1 MTEDQATELFIALKH
16 INENLA
22 EIAGS
27 LSVIATE
34 GLSPN
39 DKVALAILNGMLA
52 DGDYS
57 DAEKFVEGA
66 REIGNSFMLG
76 SDG

>member
-1 MTEDQATELFIALKH
+1 MTVDQATELLIVLKH

-27 LSVIATE
+27 VQIIAHENLSMR
-34 GLSPN
+34 
-39 DKVALAILNGMLA
+39 DKAALAVLNGMLA
-52 DGDYS
+52 DGDYIDVEKLVAAS
-57 DAEKFVEGA
+57 REVADA
-66 REIGNSFMLG
+66 FMLE

>member
-1 MTEDQATELFIALKH
+1 MTEDQATELLIVLKH

-27 LSVIATE
+27 VNLLAMEDMSMRDKVSLSV
-34 GLSPN
+34 
-39 DKVALAILNGMLA
+39 LNGFLS
-52 DGDYS
+52 DGDYGN
-57 DAEKFVEGA
+57 AEKMVEA
-66 REIGNSFMLG
+66 DREIGNVFMEN

>member
-1 MTEDQATELFIALKH
+1 MTEDQATELLIVLKH

-27 LSVIATE
+27 ANLLAMEDMSMR
-34 GLSPN
+34 
-39 DKVALAILNGMLA
+39 DKVALSVLNGFLS
-52 DGDYS
+52 DGDYNE
-57 DAEKFVEGA
+57 AEKMVEAA
-66 REIGNSFMLG
+66 REIGNVFMEG

>member
-1 MTEDQATELFIALKH
+1 MTEDQATELLIVLKH

-27 LSVIATE
+27 VNLLAMEDMSMRDKVSLSV
-34 GLSPN
+34 
-39 DKVALAILNGMLA
+39 LNGFLS
-52 DGDYS
+52 DGDYGN
-57 DAEKFVEGA
+57 AEKMVEAA
-66 REIGNSFMLG
+66 REIGNVFMEN

>member
-1 MTEDQATELFIALKH
+1 MTEDQATELLIVLKH

-27 LSVIATE
+27 IQIIATE
-34 GLSPN
+34 DLSMR
-39 DKVALAILNGMLA
+39 DKAALSALNGFLS

-57 DAEKFVEGA
+57 DAEKMVGAA
-66 REIGNSFMLG
+66 REIGDFFMESSNG
-76 SDG
+76 

>member
-1 MTEDQATELFIALKH
+1 MTEDQATELLIVLKH

-27 LSVIATE
+27 VNLLAMEDMSMRDKVSLSV
-34 GLSPN
+34 
-39 DKVALAILNGMLA
+39 LNGFLS
-52 DGDYS
+52 DGDYGN
-57 DAEKFVEGA
+57 AEKMVEAA
-66 REIGNSFMLG
+66 RDIGNVFMEY